1 MGLIQGSLN
10 SLLASAR
17 SVVKPAGAPTDK
29 KVVQPKAPE
38 TPVQMPT
45 AQPTQMNS
53 SQNKR
58 RKRPKYAKAVE
69 SATQAMMTAQAE
81 KRAKRGGMM

>member
-29 KVVQPKAPE
+29 KVVQPKAP
-38 TPVQMPT
+38 VQQAPT

-53 SQNKR
+53 GQNKR

-69 SATQAMMTAQAE
+69 SATQAMITAQAE